1 MRPSSSNILWV
12 SIVFAGLAL
21 AAEPTGVW
29 LDVPFVKQHGNG
41 CGAACISMVIGYW
54 SGHGGP
60 PGEDVATIQRALYS
74 KEAKGIFATEMSAYL
89 ARAGFRT
96 FDFSGTW
103 ADLREHLSKGRPL
116 IVCLGEQGRR
126 GPLHYVV
133 VTGLDWR
140 QDLVMVNDP
149 ARRKLLKIDRATFE
163 RDWEIA
169 GRWTLLALPREAA

>member
-1 MRPSSSNILWV
+1 MRASSS
-12 SIVFAGLAL
+12 SIRLLSMALAGLAL

-29 LDVPFVKQHGNG
+29 LDVPFVKQRGNG
-41 CGAACISMVIGYW
+41 CGAACISMVMGYW
-54 SGHGGP
+54 SGRGGP
-60 PGEDVATIQRALYS
+60 PGEDVAKIQSALYS
-74 KEAKGIFATEMSAYL
+74 KAAKGIFETEMSRYF
-89 ARAGFRT
+89 RDAGFRT

-116 IVCLGEQGRR
+116 IVCLGEQGWR

-163 RDWEIA
+163 QDWGIA
-169 GRWTLLALPREAA
+169 GHWTLLALPREAA